1 METGPGK
8 SLLILGIV
16 LEDGGSEIQCG
27 SESERVCMLIQVRST
42 QNLAFAKDEA
52 KFSMKKVQHKL
63 TGGLGGREPTV
74 ETETGQ

>member
-1 METGPGK
+1 MR
-8 SLLILGIV
+8 V
-16 LEDGGSEIQCG
+16 
-27 SESERVCMLIQVRST
+27 RVCVLTLVPCA

>member
-1 METGPGK
+1 MLT
-8 SLLILGIV
+8 V
-16 LEDGGSEIQCG
+16 WCG
-27 SESERVCMLIQVRST
+27 

-52 KFSMKKVQHKL
+52 KFSMKKVKHKM